1 MNYVKLKMREY
12 LLLAGQADREGNV
25 KDFWWYAGAAYALQ
39 ELERHNEKK
48 GERMAR
54 SQMDD
59 HPSGK

>member
-1 MNYVKLKMREY
+1 MNALEIVIKRYELLSDLADKRNDVREY
-12 LLLAGQADREGNV
+12 WR
-25 KDFWWYAGAAYALQ
+25 YTGAADALR

-59 HPSGK
+59 HPPGK